1 MALQQ
6 QQQSFLSSEEGYRPM
21 QKHAV
26 VVPAA
31 VKLFNRAE

>member
-6 QQQSFLSSEEGYRPM
+6 QQQSFLPYDEGYRPM
-21 QKHAV
+21 KKHAV

-31 VKLFNRAE
+31 VKLFNRAV